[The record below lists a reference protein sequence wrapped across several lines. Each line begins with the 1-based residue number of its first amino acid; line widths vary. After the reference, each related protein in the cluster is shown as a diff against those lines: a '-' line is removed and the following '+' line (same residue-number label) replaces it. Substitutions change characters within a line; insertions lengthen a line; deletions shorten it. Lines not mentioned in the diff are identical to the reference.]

1 LFADPILSNS
11 RTIRTPDLKSVDNS
25 SRHHLFARYRALR
38 DADYARRIDDPG
50 FEAVA
55 TAIAD
60 ATAR

>member
-1 LFADPILSNS
+1 MPGGQASPGS
-11 RTIRTPDLKSVDNS
+11 
-25 SRHHLFARYRALR
+25 LR
-38 DADYARRIDDPG
+38 DADYARRIDDAG